1 MPRTYAYARIKDGDP
16 EISEQEVRKLFSGY
30 RVSQNHY
37 YIDKPA
43 GKTDEKPGAKG
54 QRTAFD
60 EMASRL
66 DAGDLVVIDSMKSL
80 GDSNME
86 ILRHWEEIR
95 NRRHANVKVLDTEIM
110 DTRLKGYDV
119 QDVNIVDLAM
129 EIFAQATRQS
139 DAIRKKKQADG
150 IASAKRK
157 GVRFGIARKEI
168 PKDFEKYK
176 QMYLNKEIKG
186 REAADILGMSHS
198 TFFYRVNH

>member
-1 MPRTYAYARIKDGDP
+1 MSKTFAYAKVRNQ
-16 EISEQEVRKLFSGY
+16 EMSEQEVRGLFAGF
-30 RVSQNHY
+30 RVSQNRF
-37 YIDKPA
+37 YIDGVGEDA
-43 GKTDEKPGAKG
+43 DAKG
-54 QRTAFD
+54 HERPAFD
-60 EMASRL
+60 RMATQL
-66 DAGDLVVIDSMKSL
+66 DAGDLVLIDSMRSL

-86 ILRHWEEIR
+86 ILRAWEEIR
-95 NRRHANVKVLDTEIM
+95 HKRHANVKVLDTETM
-110 DTRLKGYDV
+110 DTRLRGSDAA
-119 QDVNIVDLAM
+119 DENIVDLAM
-129 EIFAQATRQS
+129 DIFAQATLQS
-139 DAIRKKKQADG
+139 DRIRKQKQAEG